1 MIIISEMNF
10 WMCCNNTLIPEEEK
24 IINLLP
30 FLGIFQKFQHASVE
44 SAQVKFGI
52 TSSEDWGR
60 R

>member
-1 MIIISEMNF
+1 MNF

-52 TSSEDWGR
+52 TSSED
-60 R
+60 